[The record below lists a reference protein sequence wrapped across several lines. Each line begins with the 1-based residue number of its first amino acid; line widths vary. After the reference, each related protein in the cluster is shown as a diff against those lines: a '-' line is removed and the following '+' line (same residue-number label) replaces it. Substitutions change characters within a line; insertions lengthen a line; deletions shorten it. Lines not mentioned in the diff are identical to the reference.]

1 MIMKC
6 FFPLVAMALSFV
18 PPVTYAEDAAL
29 LKSEFIFDPNP
40 VPSCHAST
48 IVETARRT
56 LVSAWFAG
64 TKEGANDVGIWLSRQ
79 VDGKWAPPHEV
90 CNGVRPN
97 GKRFACYNPVLFQ
110 PKEGPLLLF
119 YKVGGAPEGWTGFLK
134 TSTDDGVS
142 WSEAK
147 ELPEGFVG
155 PVKNKPVQLA
165 NGTLLG
171 GASIEY
177 RNGLNVY
184 WRVQFES
191 TPDLGKTWTKT
202 PFLNDGLEI
211 SAIQPSILFLGEEHL
226 LAIGRTRQ
234 KRLFEIESSDLGKNW
249 GTMRLTELPNP
260 NSGTDAVTLKDGRHL
275 LIYNHSEK
283 GRSPLNLAV
292 SADGKAWSAALVLE
306 DEKKAEFSY
315 PAIIQTSDGLVH
327 ATYTWKRKL
336 IKHAVIDP
344 GRLTLKPMV
353 KGEWPK

>member
-1 MIMKC
+1 MTKNWLIFLWAMVHSLM
-6 FFPLVAMALSFV
+6 PLLS
-18 PPVTYAEDAAL
+18 YAEDAAL
-29 LKSEFIFDPNP
+29 LKSEYIFETNP
-40 VPSCHAST
+40 VRSCHAST
-48 IVETARRT
+48 IVETARHT

-64 TKEGANDVGIWLSRQ
+64 SHEGADDVGIWLSRQ
-79 VDGKWAPPHEV
+79 VDGKWSAPQEV
-90 CNGVRPN
+90 CNGVRPD

-110 PKEGPLLLF
+110 PKDGLLLLF
-119 YKVGGAPEGWTGFLK
+119 YKAGGGPQGWTGFLK
-134 TSTDDGVS
+134 TSSNDGVS

-165 NGTLLG
+165 DGTLLC
-171 GASIEY
+171 GASIEC
-177 RNGLNVY
+177 RKGLSVY

-191 TPDLGKTWTKT
+191 TSDLGATWAKT
-202 PFLNDGLEI
+202 PFLNDGVEL
-211 SAIQPSILFLGEEHL
+211 SAIQPSILLLGEKHL
-226 LAIGRTRQ
+226 LAVGRTRQ
-234 KRLFEIESSDLGKNW
+234 KRVFRMESDDLGKTW
-249 GTMRLTELPNP
+249 GPMMLTNLPNP

-292 SADGKAWSAALVLE
+292 STDGVAWSAALVLE

-344 GRLTLKPMV
+344 VRLVLTPIV